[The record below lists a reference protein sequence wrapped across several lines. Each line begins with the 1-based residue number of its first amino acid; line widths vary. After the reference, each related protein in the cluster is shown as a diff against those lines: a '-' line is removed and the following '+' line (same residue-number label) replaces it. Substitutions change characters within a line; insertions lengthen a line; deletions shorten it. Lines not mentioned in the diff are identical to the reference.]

1 MQCFSPHAYLSN
13 LSDASRGHSGR
24 GKDHRLHVRL
34 SLAAKGAESHEVNTS
49 ADRDRLATPSSGGRM
64 SFKGSGLPV
73 PVGTTDGSKFRRMAA
88 DGQAKGKR

>member
-1 MQCFSPHAYLSN
+1 MTMFFSPRYPCSCP
-13 LSDASRGHSGR
+13 DAPRGHSGR
-24 GKDHRLHVRL
+24 GKDHRLPVRL
-34 SLAAKGAESHEVNTS
+34 SLAAKGAEPHEVNTS
-49 ADRDRLATPSSGGRM
+49 ADRDRLATPSSGGRI